1 MSKHGLGGGFWK
13 LSHQISRLTPC
24 CLGATHMGTSWVTNV
39 RLPWRVTVPAGCP
52 EPPEGGSRFQSSPA
66 LARTARRADEAQGPP
81 QLHPPNMDRSSC
93 YSLLLPSLS
102 RTFVFRRIS
111 KTLRMFVFFLRKRPR
126 DIAKTNMNSHP
137 GALSVGHFSG
147 QTDVGLGTSSATF

>member
-1 MSKHGLGGGFWK
+1 
-13 LSHQISRLTPC
+13 
-24 CLGATHMGTSWVTNV
+24 MGKSWVTNV

-81 QLHPPNMDRSSC
+81 QPHPPNMDRSSC

-111 KTLRMFVFFLRKRPR
+111 KTLRMFVFFLRKAEGYCQDQHELPTRGIVCR
-126 DIAKTNMNSHP
+126 TFFWTDRCGS
-137 GALSVGHFSG
+137 GYQFCHF
-147 QTDVGLGTSSATF
+147 LAR